1 MSYDNDNS
9 IYLTEEDFI
18 TDDTSSAIVLNDD
31 ASKDK
36 TLDIPNRLPVLPV
49 RDVVLFN
56 YSILP
61 LFIGRD
67 ASVEA
72 VEAALATTKHLY
84 IVTQKDE
91 HVDVPTPD
99 DLYTV
104 GTVVTILRMLK
115 LPDGRLKLL
124 VQGISRARTLAI
136 TKDTPYLEAE
146 ILTLPEAENV
156 NKSVELEA
164 LMRVAR
170 EQSEHIL
177 SLRGMVSP
185 DAVSV
190 LASID
195 HPGRLADLI
204 AANLRINVPEAQG
217 LLECIEPVERLR
229 KVTQLLAKEAEV
241 VAMQTQIQESAR
253 EGMDK
258 AQREYFLREQL
269 KAIRKELGDTGS
281 ALDEDDDEELVKAL
295 KEAGLPEAVQ
305 KEADKQMK
313 RLMSMHAESSE
324 AGVIRNY
331 LELLSEL
338 PWKKLTPDRLDIK
351 KAVKI
356 LDEDHYGL
364 EKIKDR
370 ILEFLAVRKLNKNI
384 KSPILC
390 FVGPPG
396 VGKTSLGRS
405 IARAMGRKF
414 ERLSLGGMR
423 DEAEIRGHR
432 RTYVG
437 AMPGRIIQSVK
448 QAGTRNPLIMLDEI
462 DKLGADFRGD
472 PSSALLE
479 VLDPEQNCNFS
490 DHYLNVPFDLSKTM
504 FICTANSLSP
514 IPRPLLDRMEIIEL
528 TGYTMR
534 EKLEIAKRY
543 LVPRQIKENGL
554 KKADL
559 SLSDEVIEDVIQ
571 DYTRESGVRTL
582 ERTLGALCRKTA
594 RKKAEGDKGPF
605 TISQEA
611 LKEYLGQPKY
621 DDEAI
626 EKDLVPGVAIGLAW
640 TPYGGEVLHIETSVM
655 EGKGALQLTGQLGDV
670 MKESAQAAV
679 SYARSHASELGID
692 PQFNKEQDIHI
703 HVPAGATP
711 KDGPSAGVTLA
722 TALISALSGKAV
734 SSEVCMTGEITLRGM
749 VMPVGGIKEKI
760 LAAVSNGLTHAVIP
774 QRNMRDL
781 EEVPAELLERITIHP
796 AKTLEDVLAVA
807 FKASKAGS
815 TKAQKATTKKNAAP
829 KKNVAAAKK
838 RTTATKSPD
847 KATKSISKTT
857 ARA

>member
-1 MSYDNDNS
+1 M
-9 IYLTEEDFI
+9 
-18 TDDTSSAIVLNDD
+18 
-31 ASKDK
+31 
-36 TLDIPNRLPVLPV
+36 
-49 RDVVLFN
+49 
-56 YSILP
+56 
-61 LFIGRD
+61 
-67 ASVEA
+67 
-72 VEAALATTKHLY
+72 
-84 IVTQKDE
+84 
-91 HVDVPTPD
+91 
-99 DLYTV
+99 
-104 GTVVTILRMLK
+104 
-115 LPDGRLKLL
+115 
-124 VQGISRARTLAI
+124 
-136 TKDTPYLEAE
+136 
-146 ILTLPEAENV
+146 
-156 NKSVELEA
+156 
-164 LMRVAR
+164 
-170 EQSEHIL
+170 
-177 SLRGMVSP
+177 
-185 DAVSV
+185 
-190 LASID
+190 
-195 HPGRLADLI
+195 
-204 AANLRINVPEAQG
+204 
-217 LLECIEPVERLR
+217 
-229 KVTQLLAKEAEV
+229 
-241 VAMQTQIQESAR
+241 
-253 EGMDK
+253 
-258 AQREYFLREQL
+258 
-269 KAIRKELGDTGS
+269 
-281 ALDEDDDEELVKAL
+281 
-295 KEAGLPEAVQ
+295 
-305 KEADKQMK
+305 
-313 RLMSMHAESSE
+313 
-324 AGVIRNY
+324 
-331 LELLSEL
+331 
-338 PWKKLTPDRLDIK
+338 
-351 KAVKI
+351 
-356 LDEDHYGL
+356 
-364 EKIKDR
+364 
-370 ILEFLAVRKLNKNI
+370 AVRKLNKNI

-514 IPRPLLDRMEIIEL
+514 IPRALLDRMEVIEL

-554 KKADL
+554 KKTDL
-559 SLSDEVIEDVIQ
+559 NLSDEVIEDVIQ

-626 EKDLVPGVAIGLAW
+626 EKELVPGVAIGLAW

-679 SYARSHASELGID
+679 SYARSHANELGID

-829 KKNVAAAKK
+829 NKNVAAAKK

-847 KATKSISKTT
+847 KATKSTSKTT